1 LDLGGAVATGD
12 ALGRIHD
19 LEDPNRPALV
29 VSPSAGLLI
38 ANRSPS
44 RVAQGDCV
52 AVIAHQ
58 TNRYA

>member
-1 LDLGGAVATGD
+1 DLGGAVATGD
-12 ALGRIHD
+12 VLGRIHD
-19 LEDPNRPALV
+19 LEDPNRPPALV

-52 AVIAHQ
+52 AVIAHE
-58 TNRYA
+58 TNPYA